1 MKKTLVLNIGGTS
14 LIHSGERGTVDEQL
28 HNARG
33 VAAQI
38 VRLIR
43 CGYRILLT
51 HGNGPQVGAELLLS
65 EGATGIVP
73 SHPLDVCD
81 ASTQGEMGHLLQ
93 LALHSEL
100 NRAGLRV
107 PVVTVV
113 TQCIVSLDDP
123 AMKNPSKP
131 VGRFYTHTEA
141 EERRRQY
148 GWTILMDAARGY
160 RRLVPSPHP
169 LEIIELEA
177 IRSLMSSGALVIC
190 CGGGGI
196 PVAWVNGNLIGVEA
210 VIDKDLAS
218 SLLASELGADLFVIA
233 MDADCVYLNYKK
245 PSQQPLHKISVE
257 HLEKHAQAGH
267 FAPGSMG
274 PKVESVL
281 HFLRRG
287 GKEAVIASVDEL
299 CAAVAGNA
307 GTHILPTVHGEL
319 RYPTTEL
326 QKAGRHR

>member
-1 MKKTLVLNIGGTS
+1 MKTMVLAIGGNA
-14 LIHSGERGTVDEQL
+14 LIHSGERGTVSEQL
-28 HNARG
+28 ANSRR

-65 EGATGIVP
+65 EGATGVVP
-73 SHPLDVCD
+73 GHPLDVCD

-93 LALHSEL
+93 LALQSEM
-100 NRAGLRV
+100 NRVGLRV

-131 VGRFYTHTEA
+131 VGRFYSREEA

-148 GWTILMDAARGY
+148 GWTILMDAGRGY

-177 IRSLMSSGALVIC
+177 IRNLMNFGALVIS

-196 PVAWVNGNLIGVEA
+196 PVAWVNGSLIGVEA

-218 SLLASELGADLFVIA
+218 SLLASELDVDMFVIG
-233 MDADCVYLNYKK
+233 MEADCVYLDYKK
-245 PSQQPLHKISVE
+245 PSQQPLRRIDADQ
-257 HLEKHAQAGH
+257 LEKYARAGQ
-267 FAPGSMG
+267 FPPGSMG

-281 HFLRRG
+281 QFLRRG
-287 GKEAVIASVDEL
+287 GKKAVIASVDEL
-299 CAAVAGNA
+299 WAAVAGSA
-307 GTHILPTVHGEL
+307 GTHILPASDNLSQQVTGQLENAARGH
-319 RYPTTEL
+319 
-326 QKAGRHR
+326 